1 MTQVSRR
8 YLPPKVSGQIFDMFL
23 SILSSLG
30 SPSVTS
36 AFVEDLLS
44 PTEQIMLGKRLAIA
58 YMIRKG
64 YAQRDIGNTL
74 KVSLATVSK
83 ISLRLKTKGNGYTA
97 VIDRMLVSKKLVTSL
112 TSSTKNSTT
121 SYLPKEPT
129 GALTTN
135 APTPNGPKRNALF
148 SVTMF

>member
-30 SPSVTS
+30 SPTVTS

-44 PTEQIMLGKRLAIA
+44 PTEQIMLGKRLSIA
-58 YMIRKG
+58 YMLKKG
-64 YAQRDIGNTL
+64 YGQRDICDIL

-83 ISLRLKTKGNGYTA
+83 ISATLKKGSNGYES
-97 VIDRMLVSKKLVTSL
+97 VITRMLKVQKISDFFLKLDEKLDHFLPPKGASWSAHYARTTKERAKKSR
-112 TSSTKNSTT
+112 
-121 SYLPKEPT
+121 
-129 GALTTN
+129 A
-135 APTPNGPKRNALF
+135 F
-148 SVTMF
+148 

>member
-44 PTEQIMLGKRLAIA
+44 PTEQIMLGKRLSIA

-97 VIDRMLVSKKLVTSL
+97 VIDRMLRIQKVSDFFDKLDEKLDHLLPPKDANWSAHYARTAKERAKK
-112 TSSTKNSTT
+112 
-121 SYLPKEPT
+121 
-129 GALTTN
+129 
-135 APTPNGPKRNALF
+135 KRVF
-148 SVTMF
+148 

>member
-97 VIDRMLVSKKLVTSL
+97 VIDRMLRIQKVSDFFDKLDEKLDHLLPPKGANWSAHYKRTYAERAKK
-112 TSSTKNSTT
+112 
-121 SYLPKEPT
+121 
-129 GALTTN
+129 
-135 APTPNGPKRNALF
+135 KRAF
-148 SVTMF
+148 

>member
-23 SILSSLG
+23 SILSSLP
-30 SPSVTS
+30 SSSVTS
-36 AFVEDLLS
+36 SFVEDLLS

-64 YAQRDIGNTL
+64 YAQRSITSTL

-83 ISLRLKTKGNGYTA
+83 ISLRLKTQGNGYTA
-97 VIDRMLVSKKLVTSL
+97 VIDRMLRIQKVSDFFDKLDEKL
-112 TSSTKNSTT
+112 DHLLPPKGANWSTYYTHTTKDRAKN
-121 SYLPKEPT
+121 
-129 GALTTN
+129 
-135 APTPNGPKRNALF
+135 KRAF
-148 SVTMF
+148 

>member
-97 VIDRMLVSKKLVTSL
+97 VIDRMLRIQKVSDFFDKLDEKLDHLLPPKGANWSAHYARTSADRAKK
-112 TSSTKNSTT
+112 
-121 SYLPKEPT
+121 
-129 GALTTN
+129 
-135 APTPNGPKRNALF
+135 KRAF
-148 SVTMF
+148 